1 MMFTRAIGLYL
12 KYWQARIK
20 YHGRVKFNGFTVI
33 YAFPNSSIEFDG
45 GGKLSTLM
53 N

>member
-1 MMFTRAIGLYL
+1 MMFKRAIGLYL

-20 YHGRVKFNGFTVI
+20 YHGKVKFNGFTVI